1 MTPFNKYGFDRTAS
15 SVKEDLLAIVGMLD
29 AMYSSGKHTD
39 LDVNSPPVLCTGLD
53 WIEHEAKRMRQQVT
67 LAYVFGADTMTM
79 RPLS

>member
-1 MTPFNKYGFDRTAS
+1 MTPFNKYGFDRTAL

-39 LDVNSPPVLCTGLD
+39 SDAISPSMRYTGLD
-53 WIEHEAKRMRQQVT
+53 WIEREAKRMRQQVT

>member
-1 MTPFNKYGFDRTAS
+1 MTPFNKYGFDRTAT

-39 LDVNSPPVLCTGLD
+39 LDVNCPSVIFTGLD
-53 WIEHEAKRMRQQVT
+53 WIEREAKRMRQQVT

-79 RPLS
+79 RPLP

>member
-1 MTPFNKYGFDRTAS
+1 MTPFNKHGFDRTAS

-39 LDVNSPPVLCTGLD
+39 LDVNCPSVIFTGLD